1 MTAPNN
7 KKSKPFSV
15 EKSRGQP
22 NADLLLARIE
32 QMLLKGQRIDRLHGA
47 LKRRALWEKLDAES
61 QVRWADVAQMA
72 GETETALD
80 VLAAVN
86 RSRPEQISAW
96 ERRIGLLSILGK
108 KEDLAVALA
117 EARATLGEEAVK
129 RWSHIPIAAEAVPMD
144 DVEES
149 SIAPF
154 ERRQERMAALHR
166 YLTLFS
172 GREDCFARQW
182 AERKTGKHGYVP
194 VKNALG
200 PADLEDHLKGRK
212 TYGIYLM
219 RSDGLISV
227 AAIDGDI
234 KKHYRNGEITA
245 QDRQRIRKEASYLIT
260 RIKEMSAVVGCKP
273 LIEFSGG
280 KGYHMWFFF
289 KSPTAPGPV
298 REALG
303 RLTNTLA
310 PDLSAFSLEVF
321 PKQDRLGGKGFGN
334 LIKLPLGIHRL
345 TGKRSYFVECANRS
359 VDAQLDYLT
368 MVRYAD
374 AQKMAEAWGSN
385 KAAEVLVHPRLKAW
399 ADAFPQLYRLQTLC
413 LPLGQ
418 IISLFME
425 CGRVSLREE
434 KILYQTIGFLPDG
447 RRMLHHLLSQA
458 NDYNPH
464 MVDFRLSR
472 LRGTPLG
479 CKRIHSITGFSGEFC
494 RFTAKGDYMHPLLHI
509 EGWRDPA
516 QPVAEKVE
524 NLSSALTRLQTAIGE
539 VERFMK

>member
-1 MTAPNN
+1 MTTPNN
-7 KKSKPFSV
+7 KKSKPFLV
-15 EKSRGQP
+15 EKSGGHP

-32 QMLLKGQRIDRLHGA
+32 QMLLKGQRIDRLQGA

-72 GETETALD
+72 GETETALE

-86 RSRPEQISAW
+86 RNRPEQINAW

-108 KEDLAVALA
+108 REDLATALA
-117 EARATLGEEAVK
+117 GARAALGEEAAV
-129 RWSHIPIAAEAVPMD
+129 RWSHIPVDAEAVSVD
-144 DVEES
+144 DVEQS
-149 SIAPF
+149 SAAPF

-166 YLTLFS
+166 YLAIFS

-182 AERKTGKHGYVP
+182 ADRKSGKHGYVP
-194 VKNALG
+194 VKNALS

-219 RSDGLISV
+219 HSDGRISV
-227 AAIDGDI
+227 AAIDGDL
-234 KKHYRNGEITA
+234 KRNYRNDEITA
-245 QDRQRIRKEASYLIT
+245 QDRQRIRREASYLIT
-260 RIKEMSAVVGCKP
+260 RIKEMSAACGCRP
-273 LIEFSGG
+273 LVEFSGG
-280 KGYHMWFFF
+280 KGYHLWFFF

-298 REALG
+298 RETLG
-303 RLTNTLA
+303 RFINTLA
-310 PDLSAFSLEVF
+310 PDLSTFSLEVF

-345 TGKRSYFVECANRS
+345 TGKRSYLVECANRS

-368 MVRYAD
+368 TVRYAN
-374 AQKMAEAWGSN
+374 AQKMTAAWGSN
-385 KAAEVLVHPRLKAW
+385 KGAEVLVHPRMKAW

-413 LPLGQ
+413 PPLGQ
-418 IISLFME
+418 IMSLCME
-425 CGRVSLREE
+425 GGRVSLREE
-434 KILYQTIGFLPDG
+434 KVLYQTIGFLPEG

-479 CKRIHSITGFSGEFC
+479 CRRIHSIMDFTGEFC
-494 RFTAKGDYMHPLLHI
+494 RFTAKGDYMHPLLHC
-509 EGWRDPA
+509 EGWQDPA
-516 QPVAEKVE
+516 QPVAEKAE
-524 NLSSALTRLQTAIGE
+524 NLSSALLRLQTAIQE